1 MSIIF
6 VMYYYSLQWSHLQTT
21 NRQQDFIKNTKSSR
35 CGAFLRLLTKSTA
48 LPTKRKTIVLVG
60 TFRGQTT
67 GTAKPNSRFSSL
79 FYKNSHL
86 FEPKSLTVPSAI
98 KGCLLRETL
107 RRNKI
112 LFCLQ
117 SVLINTF
124 YWLIIIIKIF
134 TAFAMI

>member
-1 MSIIF
+1 M
-6 VMYYYSLQWSHLQTT
+6 
-21 NRQQDFIKNTKSSR
+21 
-35 CGAFLRLLTKSTA
+35 RLPSKSTA

-107 RRNKI
+107 RRNII
-112 LFCLQ
+112 LFCQQSEVKDLLLSFVIEYFEKSILCIIEELQ
-117 SVLINTF
+117 P
-124 YWLIIIIKIF
+124 Y
-134 TAFAMI
+134 